1 MTCPACGR
9 LAVSQLDC
17 LAVAPAGDPLA
28 AIAAREAR
36 EILEREGAG
45 AYLRQLD
52 GLVAERASA
61 GREGASRTAAPPG
74 IPADATPA

>member
-1 MTCPACGR
+1 MDVAI
-9 LAVSQLDC
+9 AASSLDC

-28 AIAAREAR
+28 EIAAREAR

-52 GLVAERASA
+52 TLVAERAAA
-61 GREGASRTAAPPG
+61 GRAGASRTAAPPG
-74 IPADATPA
+74 VPADTTPA